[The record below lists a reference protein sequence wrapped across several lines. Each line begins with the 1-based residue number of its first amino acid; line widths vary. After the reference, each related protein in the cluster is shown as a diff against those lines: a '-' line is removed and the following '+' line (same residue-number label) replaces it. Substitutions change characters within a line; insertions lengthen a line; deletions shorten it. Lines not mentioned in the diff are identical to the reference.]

1 MGLTGGIGSGK
12 SLAGEYFAQLGAQVI
27 DADDLA
33 RNAIERGT
41 SGFDEVVATFGD
53 EVLKNGDIERKELAE
68 RVFGDNEKK
77 KQLEAIVHPRVKIAF
92 EAATS
97 LLDEDDV
104 LIYEVPLI
112 VEAKVQDRF
121 DYIITVEAS
130 VENRLQ
136 RLHQRGLTRTE
147 SQARISAQ
155 ASSDQRRAIA
165 DYVLENDGTQEQ
177 LFAEI
182 EHLWNEVIPT
192 IGHRKS

>member
-12 SLAGEYFAQLGAQVI
+12 SLAGEYFAQLGAHVI

-53 EVLKNGDIERKELAE
+53 EVLKNGDIDRKQLAT
-68 RVFGDNEKK
+68 RIFGDNEKK
-77 KQLEAIVHPRVKIAF
+77 KQLEAIVHPRVKTAF
-92 EAATS
+92 EEATS
-97 LLDEDDV
+97 LLEENDI

-136 RLHQRGLTRTE
+136 RLHKRGLSRTE
-147 SQARISAQ
+147 SEARISSQ
-155 ASSDQRRAIA
+155 ASSDQRREIA

-177 LFAEI
+177 LFAEV
-182 EHLWNEVIPT
+182 EHLWSDVIPT